1 VNAETN
7 NAEIA
12 RLAQQLVTRASA
24 AGIMV
29 TCAESCTGGLVAA
42 ALTDIAGASAV
53 LDRGFV
59 TYSNAAKTDLLGVAP
74 ATLVAHGAVSAE
86 TATEMADGALGN
98 ANGTSLAVSITGIAG
113 PGGGSADKPVGLVFF
128 GRAIAGGSTQSW
140 RHHFTGDRVSIRQ
153 QATMRALKLII
164 EGIPGQDH
172 A

>member
-1 VNAETN
+1 MNAETY

-12 RLAQQLVTRASA
+12 GLAQQLVTRASA

-42 ALTDIAGASAV
+42 ALTAIAGASAV
-53 LDRGFV
+53 LDRSFV
-59 TYSNAAKTDLLGVAP
+59 TYSNAAKMDLLDVAP
-74 ATLVAHGAVSAE
+74 TTLVAHGAVSAE
-86 TATEMADGALGN
+86 TATEMAHGALGN

-113 PGGGSADKPVGLVFF
+113 PGGGAEKPVGLVFF

-140 RHHFTGDRVSIRQ
+140 RYHFTGDRVSIRQ
-153 QATMRALKLII
+153 QATMRALILMI
-164 EGIPGQDH
+164 EGISGLDH

>member
-1 VNAETN
+1 MNAETN

-74 ATLVAHGAVSAE
+74 ATLVAHGAVSPE

-98 ANGTSLAVSITGIAG
+98 ANGTSVAVSITGIAG

-128 GRAIAGGSTQSW
+128 GRAIAGGNTQSW
-140 RHHFTGDRVSIRQ
+140 RLHHTKTPPIGGTIYWFGD
-153 QATMRALKLII
+153 
-164 EGIPGQDH
+164 
-172 A
+172 